1 MSANDRELATSPH
14 IALQILLIRKLKKEG
29 YYELPDDDPKK
40 KELDEEARKMR
51 KLFVGVL
58 NDIHDRMSRL
68 NPDSYETNG
77 QSDEGGEKLFHELEH
92 LLKELDIIEL

>member
-1 MSANDRELATSPH
+1 
-14 IALQILLIRKLKKEG
+14 
-29 YYELPDDDPKK
+29 
-40 KELDEEARKMR
+40 MR

-92 LLKELDIIEL
+92 LLQELDIIEL

>member
-1 MSANDRELATSPH
+1 MPPLAPRSEPSDRSLSGPTTS
-14 IALQILLIRKLKKEG
+14 Q
-29 YYELPDDDPKK
+29 
-40 KELDEEARKMR
+40 
-51 KLFVGVL
+51 LFVGVL

-92 LLKELDIIEL
+92 LLQELYIIEL